1 MHMNLCSLMSTLS
14 LSRSKYFINFI
25 DDFSKRTFIFFL
37 KVRSETLNVFKID
50 RKEAKN
56 QIDQKIK
63 VFIFVQG
70 GEFISRVV
78 VRFCEEQGI
87 QKTIH

>member
-1 MHMNLCSLMSTLS
+1 MHMNLCSLMSPLS

-63 VFIFVQG
+63 FSYLFK
-70 GEFISRVV
+70 GESLYQ
-78 VRFCEEQGI
+78 ESL
-87 QKTIH
+87 

>member
-1 MHMNLCSLMSTLS
+1 MSTLS